1 MSTCKPTNE
10 VLKDLRAMG
19 STPAQL
25 KAVQEL
31 LNKVRTDAQ
40 ASVDVAHTQNLS
52 KMYKGKEIS
61 VQFNGRSLTGK
72 VNWIVGY
79 KDDTVKVNIDLVENG
94 KEYTMIID
102 NEGKSKNSSAF
113 LPQFVNS
120 KAQVNYE
127 ISNAGEKV
135 LGSTKKASST
145 KKKRAK
151 FERIEKDLHGNIEA
165 MQNLI
170 DELVLIDKEIT
181 SEHKE
186 YLKGLIGSLNPKFF
200 RNMTTYIT
208 TKANETGGTM
218 VREVTKKGNEINSIE
233 LSISKARHLAGN
245 QQSAAE
251 VYTHEVI
258 HSYVA
263 FALDLARSGDVE
275 ARKLQRELEF
285 VMKRA
290 REKMTWKDLLPENS
304 INPELE
310 EKNAKEMYDYIFNS
324 ENAEDEFIAHVLT
337 NPIVMKKVES
347 IKLKEDKQNKS
358 LLKKIRDLFATMM
371 DLFAGNYE
379 FRDGKKNLKEMT
391 LNLTMRLAEYNNRTV
406 KELQKNEGISD
417 KILDLINDSDDALAE
432 KIEAMVDKYLPS
444 GVVGPKP
451 EDPVAKAK
459 WVSKVMASMIVNPI
473 YRNQLSKMASAFGM
487 PPDGSIQTLMRDF
500 FDSDDLSKSVD
511 FIGLAADRIDGF
523 KMSLIG
529 TVKEAIEKGFKD
541 KLTKEDKRALL
552 KVVADTDLVSIIKKK
567 GQYKNAEIR
576 AILDDEAE
584 LDRRISRAKHAL
596 KEKDPTRYF
605 WHVNQASG
613 LGYYL
618 ATGKAHIA
626 QNLNSVN
633 IARGLLSAEY
643 KSFDGE
649 LLRLID
655 EVSTLTAL
663 KYTDRNLKIQVA
675 DLMKRDW
682 RGVANVLNTLENLK
696 EEARKSVFSEG
707 TTHII
712 KGYTKEVFDDRI
724 TMEIAPITD
733 KLKMERKGF
742 KFVKALDK
750 HSGDTT
756 GLEFGMFVSNSFST
770 SEWYRTATRLTKL
783 NSKGTDLQEL
793 MYAGDSRYTK
803 LKHKTAKVKLDTARI
818 NMVTEMMK
826 GEIDLT
832 KQEYGLV
839 PVLNSDGG
847 VVDYRYMMDKE
858 SKEDFLGMSGDI
870 SDVLART
877 KAHIFDKTESV
888 KHNDKLLDIIKE
900 DAKNNYISGS
910 VTGRNDRQYVLITD
924 NTNDEKIKDLWRVLP
939 RSFKEE
945 AMNRAD
951 KGLPVRADLVNSYFG
966 YRHLS
971 ITNFPLLSQI
981 TPEVIKNLI
990 KIAETLWM
998 EFIKIS
1004 KIDVLVKMPFVV
1016 VGNIISN
1023 FMYGLLTGTGPRE
1036 LLKMYTESTRDVR
1049 AYLKKHRELIELK
1062 NAKATGNLRKLPI
1075 ENIPQL
1081 ERELKT
1087 SPIHE
1092 LYELGIYQAIVED
1105 VSKEDFTSTNKLKQ
1119 WYKDKTEKVPTMIKD
1134 GLNWIY
1140 LTEETQYY
1148 KVVTEIVQ
1156 MSDLVA
1162 RDIENRKL
1170 KAITEKQLNGTK
1182 RLPRWWLELH
1192 PETKG
1197 KKLNASM
1204 RAKFKTEADKRR
1216 LDTVLNAFV
1225 NYNKPSGAIEEYLN
1239 KIGLIMFTKYAKRIQ
1254 RVIGTTGVRYPIKSL
1269 LLLLGQ
1275 EFIMDVETIQDQSI
1289 FTRSWYNL
1297 GLSENDLIPGKPL
1310 WDYLMEVYYPPIL
1323 QASTYRLI

>member
-1 MSTCKPTNE
+1 MGACKPTNE
-10 VLKDLRAMG
+10 VLKDLRELG
-19 STPAQL
+19 SNTTQL
-25 KAVQEL
+25 KAAQEL
-31 LNKVRTDAQ
+31 LNRVRVDAQ
-40 ASVDVAHTQNLS
+40 SPIDFEHTINLKKS
-52 KMYKGKEIS
+52 YIGKDIS
-61 VQFNGRSLTGK
+61 VQFNGRSLTGRVNWMVGYTDGTIK
-72 VNWIVGY
+72 VNL
-79 KDDTVKVNIDLVENG
+79 DLVENG

-113 LPQFVNS
+113 IPQFVNS
-120 KAQVNYE
+120 KAQVEYDLNNE
-127 ISNAGEKV
+127 GIKV
-135 LGSTKKASST
+135 LGSKKSTNTKT
-145 KKKRAK
+145 NNKKTK

-165 MQNLI
+165 MQNFI
-170 DELVLIDKEIT
+170 DELSTLDNEVST
-181 SEHKE
+181 EHKQ
-186 YLKGLIGSLNPKFF
+186 YLKDLIGTLNPKFL

-218 VREVTKKGNEINSIE
+218 SGKGIEI
-233 LSISKARHLAGN
+233 SISKARHLAGN

-263 FALDLARSGDVE
+263 FALDLARSGDIE
-275 ARKLQRELEF
+275 ARKLYRELEF
-285 VMKRA
+285 VMKKA
-290 REKMTWKDLLPENS
+290 REKMTWKDLLPEVS
-304 INPELE
+304 IDSKLE

-337 NPIVMKKVES
+337 NPQVMNKVS
-347 IKLKEDKQNKS
+347 TIKLKEDKTNRTFLQTIK
-358 LLKKIRDLFATMM
+358 DLFKSMM

-379 FRDGKKNLKEMT
+379 FRDTKKNLKEIT
-391 LNLTMRLAEYNNRTV
+391 LNLTMRLAEYNNLSV
-406 KELQKNEGISD
+406 KTLQQKESLTD
-417 KILDLINDSDDALAE
+417 KVFGMLNNTDESLAE
-432 KIEAMVDKYLPS
+432 RIEKMVDKYMPS
-444 GVVGPKP
+444 GIIGPKP
-451 EDPVAKAK
+451 KDKLGKAK
-459 WVSKVMASMIVNPI
+459 WIAKVLGSMILNPV

-487 PPDGSIQTLMRDF
+487 PPNGSIQTLMRDF
-500 FDSDDLSKSVD
+500 FEEDDLSKTID
-511 FIGLAADRIDGF
+511 FLGLASDRIDGF
-523 KMSLIG
+523 KMTLIG
-529 TVKEAIEKGFKD
+529 TVKEAIEMGFKT
-541 KLTKEDKRALL
+541 KLTKEDKTALMRTI
-552 KVVADTDLVSIIKKK
+552 ADTDLVSIFNK
-567 GQYKNAEIR
+567 GAKYSNAEMR
-576 AILDDEAE
+576 SILENEEE
-584 LDRRISRAKHAL
+584 LDKRISRAKHAL
-596 KEKDPTRYF
+596 KEKDPSRYF

-618 ATGKAHIA
+618 ATGNAHIA

-649 LLRLID
+649 LIRLID
-655 EVSTLTAL
+655 EVATLTAL
-663 KYTDRNLKIQVA
+663 KYTDRNLKQRTAEI
-675 DLMKRDW
+675 MKRDW
-682 RGVANVLNTLENLK
+682 RGVANILNTMKNLK
-696 EEARKSVFSEG
+696 EEAQKSIFAEG

-724 TMEIAPITD
+724 TMEVAPLTD
-733 KLKMERKGF
+733 RTVMEKKGF
-742 KFVKALDK
+742 KFVQALEK
-750 HSGDTT
+750 HSGDTS
-756 GLEFGMFVSNSFST
+756 GVEFGMFVSNSFNT

-803 LKHKTAKVKLDTARI
+803 LKHKTAKTKLDTARI
-818 NMVTEMMK
+818 NLVTEMLK
-826 GEIDLT
+826 GEVDLT
-832 KQEYGLV
+832 KLEYGLV
-839 PVLNSDGG
+839 PVLNNDGG
-847 VVDYRYMMDKE
+847 VADYRYMMNKE
-858 SKEDFLGMSGDI
+858 AKTDFLGMSTDI

-888 KHNDKLLDIIKE
+888 VHNNKLLDIIKE
-900 DAKNNYISGS
+900 DAETNYISGNI
-910 VTGRNDRQYVLITD
+910 TGRNDKQYVLITD
-924 NTNDEKIKDLWRVLP
+924 NTNNEEIKDLWKMLP
-939 RSFKEE
+939 RAFKEE

-951 KGLPVRADLVNSYFG
+951 KGIPVRADLLNSYFG

-971 ITNFPLLSQI
+971 ITNFPGLKQI
-981 TPEVIKNLI
+981 TPEIIKNFI

-1004 KIDVLVKMPFVV
+1004 KIDILIKMPFVV

-1023 FMYGLLTGTGPRE
+1023 FMYAVMTGTNPIT
-1036 LLKMYTESTRDVR
+1036 LVKMYTESSRDVR
-1049 AYLKKHRELIELK
+1049 AYLSKHRELVALK
-1062 NAKATGNLRKLPI
+1062 QAKATGNLRKLPI

-1105 VSKEDFTSTNKLKQ
+1105 VSKEDLTSTNKLKQ
-1119 WYKDKTEKVPTMIKD
+1119 WYKDKTEKVPTIIKD
-1134 GLNWIY
+1134 GLNWVY

-1148 KVVTEIVQ
+1148 KVVTEVVQ
-1156 MSDLVA
+1156 MSDLIA

-1170 KAITEKQLNGTK
+1170 KAITEKQLKGEK
-1182 RLPRWWLELH
+1182 KLPRWWLELH
-1192 PETKG
+1192 PETEG

-1204 RAKFKTEADKRR
+1204 RAKFQKESDKRR

-1254 RVIGTTGVRYPIKSL
+1254 RVIGTTGVKYPIKSL
-1269 LLLLGQ
+1269 LTLLGQ
-1275 EFIMDVETIQDQSI
+1275 EFILDVETIQDQSL

-1310 WDYLMEVYYPPIL
+1310 WEYLMEVYYPPIL
-1323 QASTYRLI
+1323 QPSTYRLI

>member
-1 MSTCKPTNE
+1 MGDCKPTNE

-19 STPAQL
+19 SSPAQL
-25 KAVQEL
+25 KVAQEL
-31 LNKVRTDAQ
+31 LNKVRVDAQ
-40 ASVDVAHTQNLS
+40 APVDIKHTQNLT
-52 KMYKGKEIS
+52 KAYKGKDVS

-72 VNWIVGY
+72 INWIVGY
-79 KDDTVKVNIDLVENG
+79 QDDTIKVNITLAQNG

-102 NEGKSKNSSAF
+102 DEGKSKNSSAF

-120 KAQVNYE
+120 RAQVSYE
-127 ISNAGEKV
+127 LNSAGEKV
-135 LGSTKKASST
+135 LGSTKKSST
-145 KKKRAK
+145 RKKSKTK

-165 MQNLI
+165 MQNLVE
-170 DELVLIDKEIT
+170 ELAAIDKEIT
-181 SEHKE
+181 AEHKE
-186 YLKGLIGSLNPKFF
+186 YLKGLIGSLNPRFLT
-200 RNMTTYIT
+200 NMKTYIT

-218 VREVTKKGNEINSIE
+218 SNKGIE

-263 FALDLARSGDVE
+263 FALDLARSGDPD
-275 ARKLQRELEF
+275 ARKLYRELEF
-285 VMKRA
+285 VMKKA
-290 REKMTWKDLLPENS
+290 REKITWKDLLPENS
-304 INPELE
+304 IDSKLE

-337 NPIVMKKVES
+337 NPIVMKKVEG
-347 IKLKEDKQNKS
+347 IQLKEVHSRS
-358 LLKKIRDLFATMM
+358 LLQKIRDLFATIM

-379 FRDGKKNLKEMT
+379 FKDSKKNLKDIT
-391 LNLTMRLAEYNNRTV
+391 LDLTMRLAEYNNRSV
-406 KELQKNEGISD
+406 KELQRNEGISD
-417 KILDLINDSDDALAE
+417 KILDLINDSDDKLAE

-500 FDSDDLSKSVD
+500 FEGDDLSKSID

-523 KMSLIG
+523 KMSLIS

-552 KVVADTDLVSIIKKK
+552 KVVADTDLVSIFNKK

-584 LDRRISRAKHAL
+584 LDKRISRAKHAL
-596 KEKDPTRYF
+596 KEKAPSRYF

-643 KSFDGE
+643 KSFDSE
-649 LLRLID
+649 LVNLLD
-655 EVSTLTAL
+655 EVATLTAL
-663 KYTDRNLKIQVA
+663 KYTDRSLKKQTA
-675 DLMKRDW
+675 ELMKKDW
-682 RGVANVLNTLENLK
+682 RGVANILNTLENLK
-696 EEARKSVFSEG
+696 EEARNSVFSEG
-707 TTHII
+707 TTHMI

-742 KFVKALDK
+742 KFVKVLDR

-756 GLEFGMFVSNSFST
+756 GVEFGMFVSNSFST

-793 MYAGDSRYTK
+793 MYASDSRYTK

-858 SKEDFLGMSGDI
+858 SKEDFLGMSSDI

-888 KHNDKLLDIIKE
+888 KHNDKLLEIIKE
-900 DAKNNYISGS
+900 DAKNNYISGN

-924 NTNDEKIKDLWRVLP
+924 NTNDEKIKDLWKVLP

-951 KGLPVRADLVNSYFG
+951 KGLPVRADLINSYFG

-1023 FMYGLLTGTGPRE
+1023 FMYGVLTGTGPRE

-1075 ENIPQL
+1075 ESIPQL

-1119 WYKDKTEKVPTMIKD
+1119 WYKDKTEKVPTIIKD
-1134 GLNWIY
+1134 GLNWVY

-1170 KAITEKQLNGTK
+1170 KAITEKQLSGAK

-1192 PETKG
+1192 PETRG
-1197 KKLNASM
+1197 KKLSASM

-1239 KIGLIMFTKYAKRIQ
+1239 KIGLIMFTKYAKRVQ
-1254 RVIGTTGVRYPIKSL
+1254 RVIGTTGVKYPIKSL
-1269 LLLLGQ
+1269 LILLGQ
-1275 EFIMDVETIQDQSI
+1275 EFIMDVETIQDQSL